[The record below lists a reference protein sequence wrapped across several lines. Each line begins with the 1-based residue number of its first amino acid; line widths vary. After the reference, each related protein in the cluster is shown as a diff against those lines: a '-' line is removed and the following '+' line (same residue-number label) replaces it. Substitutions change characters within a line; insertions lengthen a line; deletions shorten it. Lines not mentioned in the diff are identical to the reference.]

1 MKNPLPC
8 GCNNKGKP
16 LSTDHF
22 YLIDSCEPAYS
33 TSLYFATN
41 ELLPYQSFASNC
53 RVCIFPSEGDPN
65 SFPSKP
71 AELFQS
77 IEEST
82 ESGFCCR
89 DFYRKQRDWLKLKQD
104 SENLEMNKYSIFVSS
119 RMLTST
125 NVCVLFELVPE
136 DSSDLLSFRGCYS
149 VLSDLVTFGMYHRTS
164 TLCLFKTI
172 YNENV
177 ELW

>member
-53 RVCIFPSEGDPN
+53 RVCIFPPEGDPN

-104 SENLEMNKYSIFVSS
+104 SENLEMNKYSIFVWLFFLRLKSFLSLCWRTQFRRSSSTGKLSILSTLRSSDSVSS
-119 RMLTST
+119 RKFS
-125 NVCVLFELVPE
+125 
-136 DSSDLLSFRGCYS
+136 
-149 VLSDLVTFGMYHRTS
+149 
-164 TLCLFKTI
+164 
-172 YNENV
+172 
-177 ELW
+177 